1 MQNESARCFE
11 LGSPTLLGST
21 IAEVL
26 VEHFRF
32 SPESSDAMRT
42 KSITHVCKHS
52 LRTQINRYD
61 QRTEP
66 DEEHKHYATSEG
78 VVFRVCQMQQSRST
92 MSDHNSA

>member
-1 MQNESARCFE
+1 M
-11 LGSPTLLGST
+11 LGST
-21 IAEVL
+21 IPEAL

-66 DEEHKHYATSEG
+66 ERRTQALCYLRGRGISGLSDAAVEVHYE
-78 VVFRVCQMQQSRST
+78 
-92 MSDHNSA
+92 

>member
-32 SPESSDAMRT
+32 SPESSDAMCT

-66 DEEHKHYATSEG
+66 ERRTQALCYHRGRDISGLSDAAVEVHYE
-78 VVFRVCQMQQSRST
+78 
-92 MSDHNSA
+92 